1 MDNNYTVLA
10 RKYRSQDFQSL
21 IGQDVLVKTLTTAI
35 NTSRIAHAYIFTG
48 IRGTGK
54 TSTARILAKALN
66 CLSGDAATATPCGVC
81 ENCRAIAAGQHID
94 VMEID
99 AASHTG
105 VDNMR
110 DILDAAQYRPTNGR
124 YKVYIIDEVHML
136 STSAFNAL
144 LKTLEEPPA
153 HVIFILATT
162 EIRKVPVTILSRCQR
177 FDLVRVPV
185 ETLKKHFEWIAGQE
199 QIELSD
205 AANELLARAADGSV
219 RDGLSLLDQA
229 IAQTGGHVDEA
240 AVLSMLKR
248 ADRGVVMDFMR
259 TLLSG
264 DTAAALDMADQIYTN
279 GADLAMLLTDM
290 MEWTHWATRMH
301 PALRAG
307 DATSSPY
314 TADGREQIRD
324 IIKDVTLN
332 TLSRIWQV
340 MVAAAPEMQAA
351 GNPKQCFDML
361 IVRLMNIAD
370 IPAIPELLKQHAAH
384 PAPTPAPARPAA
396 AASPAPATPAPSAA
410 PAAAPAPAPEMPAA
424 AAPVAPDPMAGPAP
438 QSDVAPQDTAITSA
452 AELGNAL
459 QAAREILL
467 YSYYSSNIEVSEIS
481 DAHIKYFDRKGEAD
495 FAPKLAAWLQQQTGV
510 AWTLER
516 IAQSEHHQTMTEQ
529 KNQELQADPLV
540 ASAMSLFA
548 DATIVGVTK

>member
-1 MDNNYTVLA
+1 MENNYTVLA
-10 RKYRSQDFQSL
+10 RKYRSQDFKSL

-66 CLSGDAATATPCGVC
+66 CQSSDRATASPCGTC

-185 ETLKKHFEWIAGQE
+185 ETLKKHFAWIAEQE
-199 QIELSD
+199 NVELSD
-205 AANELLARAADGSV
+205 GANELLARAADGSV

-229 IAQTGGHVDEA
+229 IAQTGGHVDES
-240 AVLSMLKR
+240 AVLDMLKR
-248 ADRGVVMDFMR
+248 ADRGVVVDLMK

-264 DTAAALDMADQIYTN
+264 DTAAALDKVDEIYNN

-301 PALRAG
+301 PALHAG
-307 DATSSPY
+307 DVVNSPY
-314 TADGREQIRD
+314 TADQRDQIHMINSR
-324 IIKDVTLN
+324 VSVN

-340 MVAAAPEMQAA
+340 MVAAVPEMQAA
-351 GNPKQCFDML
+351 GNQKQCFDML
-361 IVRLMNIAD
+361 IIRMMHIAD
-370 IPAIPELLKQHAAH
+370 MPSIPELVKQQE
-384 PAPTPAPARPAA
+384 
-396 AASPAPATPAPSAA
+396 SANRVRDVKNILA
-410 PAAAPAPAPEMPAA
+410 DRMAK
-424 AAPVAPDPMAGPAP
+424 PVATQPETPK
-438 QSDVAPQDTAITSA
+438 TTFITITSA
-452 AELGNAL
+452 TQLGEEL
-459 QAAREILL
+459 QKSKEILL
-467 YSYYSSNIEVSEIS
+467 YSYFSSNIEVSEFADGKIT
-481 DAHIKYFDRKGEAD
+481 YFDRKGDGD
-495 FAPKLAAWLQQQTGV
+495 FVHKLTTWLMDKTGHAWEMVRANQDV
-510 AWTLER
+510 
-516 IAQSEHHQTMTEQ
+516 HVHTMSEQ
-529 KNQELQADPLV
+529 KQEELVADPLV
-540 ASAMSLFA
+540 ASAMSLFENA
-548 DATIVGVTK
+548 EIVGVK

>member
-1 MDNNYTVLA
+1 MSSNYTVLA

-35 NTSRIAHAYIFTG
+35 TTGRIAHAYIFTG

-66 CLSGDAATATPCGVC
+66 CLSSDGPTATPCGVC

-94 VMEID
+94 VLEID

-185 ETLKKHFEWIAGQE
+185 ETLKKHFNWIAEQE
-199 QIELSD
+199 KIELSD

-229 IAQTGGHVDEA
+229 IAQTGGHVDEKS
-240 AVLSMLKR
+240 VLDMLKR
-248 ADRGVVMDFMR
+248 ADRGVVVDFMKI
-259 TLLSG
+259 LLSG
-264 DTAAALDMADQIYTN
+264 DTSAALEKVDEIYTN
-279 GADLAMLLTDM
+279 GADLTMLLNDM

-301 PALRAG
+301 PSLHAG
-307 DATSSPY
+307 NVTNSPY
-314 TADGREQIRD
+314 TADQRDQINE
-324 IIKDVTLN
+324 INKKVSLN

-340 MVAAAPEMQAA
+340 MVASVTEMQAA
-351 GNPKQCFDML
+351 GNQKQCFDML
-361 IVRLMNIAD
+361 VIRLMHIAD
-370 IPAIPELLKQHAAH
+370 MPSVPEILKQQNTSIKNSNNENSI
-384 PAPTPAPARPAA
+384 PLEDQKK
-396 AASPAPATPAPSAA
+396 SINKIEISSAN
-410 PAAAPAPAPEMPAA
+410 
-424 AAPVAPDPMAGPAP
+424 DL
-438 QSDVAPQDTAITSA
+438 
-452 AELGNAL
+452 AESL
-459 QAAREILL
+459 QKSKEILL
-467 YSYYSSNIEVSEIS
+467 YSYYSSNIEVVEIS
-481 DAHIKYFDRKGEAD
+481 DGKIKYFDRKGEND
-495 FAPKLAAWLQQQTGV
+495 FPQKLSGWLLEKTGKNWV
-510 AWTLER
+510 LEK
-516 IAQSEHHQTMTEQ
+516 ITESLHTHTVTEQ
-529 KNQELQADPLV
+529 KQEELEADPLV
-540 ASAMSLFA
+540 SSAMDLFT
-548 DATIVGVTK
+548 DAEIIGVSK

>member
-1 MDNNYTVLA
+1 MDSNYTVLA
-10 RKYRSQDFQSL
+10 RKYRSQDFKSL

-35 NTSRIAHAYIFTG
+35 NTGRIAHAYIFTG

-66 CLSGDAATATPCGVC
+66 CLSSDGPTANPCGVC
-81 ENCRAIAAGQHID
+81 ENCKAIAAGQHID
-94 VMEID
+94 VLEID

-185 ETLKKHFEWIAGQE
+185 ETLKRHFAWIAGQE
-199 QIELSD
+199 KIELSD

-229 IAQTGGHVDEA
+229 IAQTGGHVDERS
-240 AVLSMLKR
+240 VLDMLKR
-248 ADRGVVMDFMR
+248 ADRGVVVNFME

-264 DTAAALDMADQIYTN
+264 DTSAALAKADEIYNN
-279 GADLAMLLTDM
+279 GADLAMLLSDM

-301 PALRAG
+301 PAIHAG
-307 DATSSPY
+307 EVNNSPY
-314 TADGREQIRD
+314 TADQREQIKQID
-324 IIKDVTLN
+324 SKVSLN

-340 MVAAAPEMQAA
+340 MVAAVPEMQAS
-351 GNPKQCFDML
+351 GNQKQCFDML
-361 IVRLMNIAD
+361 VVRLMHIAD
-370 IPAIPELLKQHAAH
+370 MPSVTEILKKQQTVNPDAAK
-384 PAPTPAPARPAA
+384 PAPIKKEQVIAEKSQSKIKIENANDL
-396 AASPAPATPAPSAA
+396 AT
-410 PAAAPAPAPEMPAA
+410 
-424 AAPVAPDPMAGPAP
+424 
-438 QSDVAPQDTAITSA
+438 
-452 AELGNAL
+452 AL
-459 QAAREILL
+459 QDSKEILL
-467 YSYYSSNIEVSEIS
+467 YSYYTSNIEIIS
-481 DAHIKYFDRKGEAD
+481 ISNNVIQYFDRRGDAD
-495 FAPKLAAWLQQQTGV
+495 FAHKLATWLNEKTGQT
-510 AWTLER
+510 WTLER
-516 IAQSEHHQTMTEQ
+516 VEASQNTHTITEQ
-529 KNQELQADPLV
+529 KKEELEADPMV
-540 ASAMSLFA
+540 ASAMDLFS
-548 DATIVGVTK
+548 DAEIVGVK

>member
-1 MDNNYTVLA
+1 MSSNYTVLA

-35 NTSRIAHAYIFTG
+35 NTGRIAHAYIFTG

-66 CLSGDAATATPCGVC
+66 CLSSDGPTATPCGKC
-81 ENCRAIAAGQHID
+81 DNCRAIAAGQHID
-94 VMEID
+94 VLEID

-185 ETLKKHFEWIAGQE
+185 DTLKKHFAWIAQQE
-199 QIELSD
+199 NIELSD
-205 AANELLARAADGSV
+205 TANELLARAADGSV

-229 IAQTGGHVDEA
+229 IAQTGGKVDEKS
-240 AVLSMLKR
+240 VLDMLKR
-248 ADRGVVMDFMR
+248 ADRGVVVDFMNI
-259 TLLSG
+259 LLSG
-264 DTAAALDMADQIYTN
+264 DTAKALNKVDEIYNN
-279 GADLAMLLTDM
+279 GADLSMLLNDM

-301 PALRAG
+301 PALHAG
-307 DATSSPY
+307 ETVNSPY
-314 TADGREQIRD
+314 TADQREQIRT
-324 IIKDVTLN
+324 INNRISLN

-340 MVAAAPEMQAA
+340 MVASVQEMQSA
-351 GNPKQCFDML
+351 GNQKQCFDML
-361 IVRLMNIAD
+361 VIRLMHIAD
-370 IPAIPELLKQHAAH
+370 MPSVTEILKQQQNNQNTQ
-384 PAPTPAPARPAA
+384 PK
-396 AASPAPATPAPSAA
+396 
-410 PAAAPAPAPEMPAA
+410 PEKQ
-424 AAPVAPDPMAGPAP
+424 P
-438 QSDVAPQDTAITSA
+438 QQQEKQQEHITSA
-452 AELGNAL
+452 TELANAL
-459 QAAREILL
+459 QKSKEILL
-467 YSYYSSNIEVSEIS
+467 YSYYSSNIEIVDFS
-481 DAHIKYFDRKGEAD
+481 DGKIKYFDRGTDAD
-495 FAPKLAAWLQQQTGV
+495 FTHKLSAWLTEKTGHSW
-510 AWTLER
+510 ALER
-516 IAQSEHHQTMTEQ
+516 ATESQHTQTVTE
-529 KNQELQADPLV
+529 KKQEELESDPLV
-540 ASAMSLFA
+540 ASAMSLFS
-548 DATIVGVTK
+548 DAEIVGVSK

>member
-1 MDNNYTVLA
+1 MDSNYTVLA
-10 RKYRSQDFQSL
+10 RKYRSQDFKSL

-35 NTSRIAHAYIFTG
+35 NTGRIAHAYIFTG

-66 CLSGDAATATPCGVC
+66 CLSSDGPTATPCGVC

-177 FDLVRVPV
+177 FDLVRVPL
-185 ETLKKHFEWIAGQE
+185 ETLKKHFAWIADQE
-199 QIELSD
+199 KIELSD
-205 AANELLARAADGSV
+205 GANELLARAADGSV

-229 IAQTGGHVDEA
+229 IAQTGGHVDEKS
-240 AVLSMLKR
+240 VLDMLKR
-248 ADRGVVMDFMR
+248 TDRGVVVDFME

-264 DTAAALDMADQIYTN
+264 DVAAALARADDIYTN
-279 GADLAMLLTDM
+279 GADFAMLLNDM

-301 PALRAG
+301 PALKAG
-307 DATSSPY
+307 DANNSPY
-314 TADGREQIRD
+314 TADQREKMRQIDAR
-324 IIKDVTLN
+324 ISLN

-340 MVAAAPEMQAA
+340 MVASVPEIQSA
-351 GNPKQCFDML
+351 GNQKQCFDML
-361 IVRLMNIAD
+361 IVRLMHIAD
-370 IPAIPELLKQHAAH
+370 MPSVPELLKRN
-384 PAPTPAPARPAA
+384 PETLKPTPVQPAA
-396 AASPAPATPAPSAA
+396 KNT
-410 PAAAPAPAPEMPAA
+410 
-424 AAPVAPDPMAGPAP
+424 
-438 QSDVAPQDTAITSA
+438 TININN
-452 AELGNAL
+452 AEDLANAL
-459 QAAREILL
+459 KSSKEILL
-467 YSYYSSNIEVSEIS
+467 YSYYTSNIEIAEITS
-481 DAHIKYFDRKGEAD
+481 GHIKYFDRKGDAD
-495 FAPKLAAWLQQQTGV
+495 FAQKLSAWLNDKTGNP
-510 AWTLER
+510 WTLER
-516 IAQSEHHQTMTEQ
+516 VTESQHTHTLTEQ
-529 KNQELQADPLV
+529 KQEELESDPLV
-540 ASAMSLFA
+540 ASAMDLFA
-548 DATIVGVTK
+548 DAEIVGVK

>member
-1 MDNNYTVLA
+1 MENNYTVLA
-10 RKYRSQDFQSL
+10 RKYRSQDFKTL

-66 CLSGDAATATPCGVC
+66 CQSSDRATATPCGTC

-185 ETLKKHFEWIAGQE
+185 ETLKKHFAWIADQE
-199 QIELSD
+199 NVELTD
-205 AANELLARAADGSV
+205 GANELLARAADGSV

-229 IAQTGGHVDEA
+229 IAQTGGHVDEV
-240 AVLSMLKR
+240 AVLDMLKR
-248 ADRGVVMDFMR
+248 ADRGVVVDLMK

-264 DTAAALDMADQIYTN
+264 DTAAALNKVDEIYNN
-279 GADLAMLLTDM
+279 GADLMMLLTDM

-301 PALRAG
+301 PALHAG
-307 DATSSPY
+307 DAVNSPY
-314 TADGREQIRD
+314 TTDQRDQIHMINSR
-324 IIKDVTLN
+324 VSVN

-340 MVAAAPEMQAA
+340 MVAAVPEMQAA
-351 GNPKQCFDML
+351 GNQKQCFDML
-361 IVRLMNIAD
+361 IIRMMHIAD
-370 IPAIPELLKQHAAH
+370 MPSIPELIKQQESANRVRDVKNILAD
-384 PAPTPAPARPAA
+384 RM
-396 AASPAPATPAPSAA
+396 SKPSETQ
-410 PAAAPAPAPEMPAA
+410 PCI
-424 AAPVAPDPMAGPAP
+424 P
-438 QSDVAPQDTAITSA
+438 QTTFVTITSA
-452 AELGNAL
+452 TQLGEEL
-459 QAAREILL
+459 QKSKEILL
-467 YSYYSSNIEVSEIS
+467 YSYYSSNIEVSEFTDGKIT
-481 DAHIKYFDRKGEAD
+481 YFDRKGDGD
-495 FAPKLAAWLQQQTGV
+495 FVHKLATWLMDKTGHAWEMV
-510 AWTLER
+510 RA
-516 IAQSEHHQTMTEQ
+516 SENVHTHTMSEQ
-529 KNQELQADPLV
+529 KQEELVADPLV
-540 ASAMSLFA
+540 ASAMSLFENA
-548 DATIVGVTK
+548 EIVGVK

>member
-1 MDNNYTVLA
+1 MQDNYTVLA

-35 NTSRIAHAYIFTG
+35 KTGRIAHAYIFTG

-66 CLSGDAATATPCGVC
+66 CLSSDGPTATPCGTC

-110 DILDAAQYRPTNGR
+110 EILDAAQYRPTNGR

-136 STSAFNAL
+136 SSSAFNAL

-185 ETLKKHFEWIAGQE
+185 ETLKKHFAWIADQE
-199 QIELSD
+199 QVELSD
-205 AANELLARAADGSV
+205 EANDLLARAADGSV

-240 AVLSMLKR
+240 AVMDMLKR
-248 ADRGVVMDFMR
+248 ADRGVVVDFMQ
-259 TLLSG
+259 TVLSG
-264 DTAAALDMADQIYTN
+264 NVANAIAKADEIYTN
-279 GADLAMLLTDM
+279 GADLTMLLSDM

-301 PALRAG
+301 PVLRTG
-307 DATSSPY
+307 DSEHIPY
-314 TADGREQIRD
+314 TADQRERINN
-324 IIKDVTLN
+324 INKHVSLN
-332 TLSRIWQV
+332 TLSRLWQV
-340 MVAAAPEMQAA
+340 MVAAVPEMQAA
-351 GNPKQCFDML
+351 TNQKQCFDML
-361 IVRLMNIAD
+361 IVRLMHIAD
-370 IPAIPELLKQHAAH
+370 MPPISEMAKQDKPAVQTTVAKTVPQTQAKKIEIK
-384 PAPTPAPARPAA
+384 T
-396 AASPAPATPAPSAA
+396 ATDLA
-410 PAAAPAPAPEMPAA
+410 
-424 AAPVAPDPMAGPAP
+424 
-438 QSDVAPQDTAITSA
+438 
-452 AELGNAL
+452 NAL
-459 QAAREILL
+459 SNAREMLL
-467 YSYYSSNIEVSEIS
+467 YSYFTKNIEVSEIANNKIS
-481 DAHIKYFDRKGEAD
+481 YFDRGDDAD
-495 FAPKLAAWLQQQTGV
+495 FQKKLITWLNAGTGEN
-510 AWTLER
+510 WTLEKIEHSAENHTVGEQEK
-516 IAQSEHHQTMTEQ
+516 IAVES
-529 KNQELQADPLV
+529 DPMV
-540 ASAMSLFA
+540 RDAMSLFEGA
-548 DATIVGVTK
+548 EIVGISKQ

>member
-35 NTSRIAHAYIFTG
+35 RTGRIAHAYILTG

-66 CLSGDAATATPCGVC
+66 CVSSDGPTATPCGTC

-94 VMEID
+94 VIEID

-110 DILDAAQYRPTNGR
+110 DIMEAAQYRPTNGR

-185 ETLKKHFEWIAGQE
+185 ETLKRHFANIATMENVTLTDG
-199 QIELSD
+199 
-205 AANELLARAADGSV
+205 ANELLARAADGSV

-229 IAQTGGHVDEA
+229 IAQTGGNVDED
-240 AVLSMLKR
+240 AVLNMLKR
-248 ADRGVVMDFMR
+248 ADRGVVVQFMQ

-264 DTAAALDMADQIYTN
+264 DTAAAISRADEIYNN
-279 GADLAMLLTDM
+279 GADLTMLLGDM

-301 PALRAG
+301 PALHAG
-307 DATSSPY
+307 AVDAAPY
-314 TADGREQIRD
+314 TADQREAILN
-324 IIKDVTLN
+324 IVNKTSIN

-340 MVAAAPEMQAA
+340 MVAAVPEMQAA
-351 GNPKQCFDML
+351 GNQKQCFDML
-361 IVRLMNIAD
+361 IIRLMHIAD
-370 IPAIPELLKQHAAH
+370 MPALPEILKQQSSGATQSTTPTSTA
-384 PAPTPAPARPAA
+384 PRPTPTVL
-396 AASPAPATPAPSAA
+396 TPTAA
-410 PAAAPAPAPEMPAA
+410 PEKPKYL
-424 AAPVAPDPMAGPAP
+424 
-438 QSDVAPQDTAITSA
+438 TILTSA
-452 AELGNAL
+452 ELANAL
-459 QAAREILL
+459 QASREILL
-467 YSYYSSNIEVSEIS
+467 YAYYNSDIEVCDFS
-481 DAHIKYFDRKGEAD
+481 DGKIVYFDRRGDAD
-495 FAPKLAAWLQQQTGV
+495 FASKLGAWLNDKTGH
-510 AWTLER
+510 AWLLER
-516 IAQSEHHQTMTEQ
+516 RTESAHTATCAEQTRSEIES
-529 KNQELQADPLV
+529 DPLV
-540 ASAMSLFA
+540 ASAMDLFQ
-548 DATIVGVTK
+548 DAIITDITK

>member
-1 MDNNYTVLA
+1 MSSNYTVLA

-35 NTSRIAHAYIFTG
+35 NTGRIAHAYIFTG

-66 CLSGDAATATPCGVC
+66 CLSSDGPTATPCGKC
-81 ENCRAIAAGQHID
+81 DNCRAIAAGQHID
-94 VMEID
+94 VLEID

-185 ETLKKHFEWIAGQE
+185 DTLKKHFAWIAQQE
-199 QIELSD
+199 NIELSD

-229 IAQTGGHVDEA
+229 IAQTGGKVDEKS
-240 AVLSMLKR
+240 VLDMLKR
-248 ADRGVVMDFMR
+248 ADRGVVVDFMN

-264 DTAAALDMADQIYTN
+264 DTAKALDKVDEIYNN
-279 GADLAMLLTDM
+279 GADLSMLLNDM

-301 PALRAG
+301 PALHAG
-307 DATSSPY
+307 ETANSPY
-314 TADGREQIRD
+314 TADQREQIRT
-324 IIKDVTLN
+324 INNRISLN

-340 MVAAAPEMQAA
+340 MVASVQEMQSA
-351 GNPKQCFDML
+351 GNQKQCFDML
-361 IVRLMNIAD
+361 VIRLMHIAD
-370 IPAIPELLKQHAAH
+370 MPSVTEILKQQQNNQNIQ
-384 PAPTPAPARPAA
+384 PK
-396 AASPAPATPAPSAA
+396 
-410 PAAAPAPAPEMPAA
+410 PEKQ
-424 AAPVAPDPMAGPAP
+424 P
-438 QSDVAPQDTAITSA
+438 QQQEKQQEHITSA
-452 AELGNAL
+452 TELANAL
-459 QAAREILL
+459 QKSKEILL
-467 YSYYSSNIEVSEIS
+467 YSYYSSNIEIVDFS
-481 DAHIKYFDRKGEAD
+481 DGKIKYFDRGTDTE
-495 FAPKLAAWLQQQTGV
+495 FAHKLSVWLSEKTGHSW
-510 AWTLER
+510 ALER
-516 IAQSEHHQTMTEQ
+516 ATESQHTQTVTE
-529 KNQELQADPLV
+529 KKQEELESDPLV
-540 ASAMSLFA
+540 ASAMSLFS
-548 DATIVGVTK
+548 DAEIVGVSK

>member
-66 CLSGDAATATPCGVC
+66 CLSSDAATATPCGEC

-185 ETLKKHFEWIAGQE
+185 ETLKKHFMWIADQE
-199 QIELSD
+199 KIQLDD
-205 AANELLARAADGSV
+205 AACELLARAADGSV

-229 IAQTGGHVDEA
+229 IAQTGGTVTEA
-240 AVLSMLKR
+240 AVLDMLKR
-248 ADRGVVMDFMR
+248 ADRGVVMDLMR
-259 TLLSG
+259 TILTG
-264 DTAAALDMADQIYTN
+264 DTAAALNMVDTIYNN

-301 PALRAG
+301 PALHAG
-307 DATSSPY
+307 DGLSTPY
-314 TADGREQIRD
+314 TADMRDQIHELN
-324 IIKDVTLN
+324 KSVSLN
-332 TLSRIWQV
+332 TLSRLWQV
-340 MVAAAPEMQAA
+340 MVAGAPEMAAA
-351 GNPKQCFDML
+351 GNQKQCFDML
-361 IVRLMNIAD
+361 IVRCMHIAD
-370 IPAIPELLKQHAAH
+370 MPSIPELMKQNA
-384 PAPTPAPARPAA
+384 PAPTPR
-396 AASPAPATPAPSAA
+396 PAPSPM
-410 PAAAPAPAPEMPAA
+410 PAAAPTTPQPAPT
-424 AAPVAPDPMAGPAP
+424 APVAPAPKPEPMVTAPAP
-438 QSDVAPQDTAITSA
+438 MPDPVMPEPAPTAEKITITSA
-452 AELGNAL
+452 AELGLAL
-459 QAAREILL
+459 QNAREILL
-467 YSYYSSNIEVSEIS
+467 YSYFNNNIEVSEFSIGK
-481 DAHIKYFDRKGEAD
+481 ITYFDRKGDGD
-495 FAPKLAAWLQQQTGV
+495 FAQKLAAWLMDATGQT
-510 AWTLER
+510 WILER
-516 IAQSEHHQTMTEQ
+516 DTQSHNTQTAAEQ
-529 KNQELQADPLV
+529 KRAELESDPMV
-540 ASAMSLFA
+540 ANAMNLFG
-548 DATIVGVTK
+548 DAEIIGVTK

>member
-1 MDNNYTVLA
+1 MDSNYTVLA
-10 RKYRSQDFQSL
+10 RKYRSQDFKSL

-35 NTSRIAHAYIFTG
+35 NTGRIAHAYIFTG

-66 CLSGDAATATPCGVC
+66 CLSSDGPTANPCGVC

-110 DILDAAQYRPTNGR
+110 DILDTAQYRPTNGR

-185 ETLKKHFEWIAGQE
+185 ETLKNHFAWIAEQE
-199 QIELSD
+199 HIELSD

-229 IAQTGGHVDEA
+229 IAQTGGHVDEQS
-240 AVLSMLKR
+240 VMDMLKR
-248 ADRGVVMDFMR
+248 ADRGVVVNFME

-264 DTAAALDMADQIYTN
+264 DTAAALAKVDEIYNN
-279 GADLAMLLTDM
+279 GADLSMLLTDM

-301 PALRAG
+301 PSIHAG
-307 DATSSPY
+307 TVTNLPY
-314 TADGREQIRD
+314 TADQREQMQKINTR
-324 IIKDVTLN
+324 VSLN

-340 MVAAAPEMQAA
+340 MVAAVPEMQAS
-351 GNPKQCFDML
+351 NNQKQCFDML
-361 IVRLMNIAD
+361 VVRLMHIAD
-370 IPAIPELLKQHAAH
+370 MPSVTEILQNQRAQH
-384 PAPTPAPARPAA
+384 
-396 AASPAPATPAPSAA
+396 PATPVANTAPQTQPQSVATPKNQVISNA
-410 PAAAPAPAPEMPAA
+410 NELAAA
-424 AAPVAPDPMAGPAP
+424 
-438 QSDVAPQDTAITSA
+438 
-452 AELGNAL
+452 L
-459 QAAREILL
+459 QESKEILL
-467 YSYYSSNIEVSEIS
+467 YSYYTSNIEVVEMS
-481 DAHIKYFDRKGEAD
+481 DGEMKYFDRRGDAD
-495 FAPKLAAWLQQQTGV
+495 FASKLSNWLNDKTGHAWK
-510 AWTLER
+510 LER
-516 IAQSEHHQTMTEQ
+516 LTDSPHVHTITEQ
-529 KNQELQADPLV
+529 KKEELQADPLV
-540 ASAMSLFA
+540 ASAMDLFA
-548 DATIVGVTK
+548 DAEIVGVK

>member
-66 CLSGDAATATPCGVC
+66 CLSSDRATATPCGKC
-81 ENCRAIAAGQHID
+81 ENCRAIASGQHID

-136 STSAFNAL
+136 SKAAFNAL
-144 LKTLEEPPA
+144 LKTLEEPPE

-162 EIRKVPVTILSRCQR
+162 EIRQIPVTILSRCQR

-185 ETLKKHFEWIAGQE
+185 ETLKKHFSWIAEQE
-199 QIELSD
+199 HVELSD

-229 IAQTGGHVDEA
+229 IAQTGGHVDET
-240 AVLSMLKR
+240 AVLDMLKR
-248 ADRGVVMDFMR
+248 ADRGVVVDFMK

-264 DTAAALDMADQIYTN
+264 DTAATLAKVDQIYTN
-279 GADLAMLLTDM
+279 GADLSMLLTDM

-301 PALRAG
+301 PALHAG
-307 DATSSPY
+307 DITNSPY
-314 TADGREQIRD
+314 TADQRAQIAE
-324 IIKDVTLN
+324 IIKPVSLN

-340 MVAAAPEMQAA
+340 LVASVPEMQAT
-351 GNPKQCFDML
+351 GNHKQCFDML
-361 IVRLMNIAD
+361 VVRCMHIAD
-370 IPAIPELLKQHAAH
+370 MPYIPDIIKQQSQTVAKQ
-384 PAPTPAPARPAA
+384 PVSV
-396 AASPAPATPAPSAA
+396 ASQ
-410 PAAAPAPAPEMPAA
+410 
-424 AAPVAPDPMAGPAP
+424 P
-438 QSDVAPQDTAITSA
+438 QSDVQKPAHRVIASA
-452 AELGNAL
+452 SDLANAL
-459 QAAREILL
+459 KESKEILL
-467 YSYYSSNIEVSEIS
+467 YSYYSSNIEISSIS
-481 DAHIKYFDRKGEAD
+481 DGDLKYFDRKGDAD
-495 FAPKLAAWLQQQTGV
+495 FQQKLASWLMDKTGHQWKMERLSQSSNAQTF
-510 AWTLER
+510 
-516 IAQSEHHQTMTEQ
+516 SEQ
-529 KNQELQADPLV
+529 KQQELESDPMVAD
-540 ASAMSLFA
+540 AMSLFEGA
-548 DATIVGVTK
+548 EIVGVSK